1 MIDDIDEIMMLL
13 NSMPAGINKENPA
26 EETSFEMMKM
36 PLEKFAQ
43 SSEEKNDKKQRM
55 DKIKVCVRCRPMN
68 EKETTEKARRCVDV
82 SEKTGEVRIN
92 KKSYFFDKVF
102 GPDSSQVA
110 VYKEVVVPIVKE
122 VLGGYSCT
130 IFAYGQTGS
139 GKTYTMEGEKRS
151 GSEFSWENDP
161 HSGIIPR
168 TMNHI
173 FDKLNSGDF
182 SEYAVHVS
190 LIEIYNDEI
199 FDLLS
204 DRQDIEKLKMF
215 DDPNKKGAVKI
226 KGVKEFAVSNK
237 EDIYAIMERG
247 SQKRKV
253 TKTKMNA
260 HSSRSH
266 CVFQIQ
272 LSTKVKVEDSDG
284 IDEDYIRQG
293 KLYLVDLAGSENVG
307 RSVAQNQQ
315 AREAG
320 HINQS
325 LLALGRVV
333 TGLVEGS
340 PHIPYRES
348 KLTRL
353 LQDSLGGSTKTCIIS
368 TISPASTSQEET
380 LSTLDYSARAKKIS
394 NKPQINQVIK
404 KRALIEKFVN
414 QIKALKADLAASQ
427 QKNSDYIDPTEYEKM
442 KEELEALNLEKE
454 QMLVKD
460 AQIEEEM
467 QKLRN
472 EIDDLIQKNKE
483 LKRKY
488 KSVKADLHKTDF
500 LKGEQLKANL
510 KQYHLTKDL
519 CTDLDKNEGDIVE
532 LQRALGS
539 CKQVMEKNASSIA
552 RFREDEIPECIKRS
566 DFVQKSTDATE
577 SHMEKVK
584 ASVGRVEATLKEE
597 LDSHASVSRKG
608 FEDLTAGVNELLAS
622 FKSKT
627 EECAGEVESTSER
640 LLKKLFES
648 LEDFKISHDKSIQKL
663 QTITNS
669 VSSSVESLNS
679 EVLESLSSIQPEME
693 NATSASEESTKI
705 LRETEKKMKE
715 TIEATMSQMMSQ
727 MISQMSQC
735 LSSKSSADEKLRNA
749 ANSVSKSV
757 ESAKA
762 TLESKT
768 GDIKNS
774 LAESKKTLVD
784 VNRQTSAHVETSID
798 KKQAYSES
806 LKVALD
812 KITQDASCHEKTLYW
827 RVKTATETCTSELEK
842 REQGQKKK
850 LSEIKDEV
858 GKLLSEGKSFAT
870 AQKSLLE
877 EIDASNKSTEGALT
891 SLSLVEYN
899 ESGETPAKRDRRS
912 LQKPL
917 SIRNEV
923 QILREYEEPS
933 TTIDEEDLPQD
944 ESLPTEPEEELDS
957 KNISEDSMAFECR
970 QATSSAPMFGESK
983 KTRSKKRKGPNSPLV
998 EPAGKRASD
1007 EHIQAKKF
1015 GPS

>member
-1 MIDDIDEIMMLL
+1 MFTFQSDTFILLRKVGNSRGQTIFRSKKAGAANGENQGLRTMQADE
-13 NSMPAGINKENPA
+13 
-26 EETSFEMMKM
+26 
-36 PLEKFAQ
+36 Q
-43 SSEEKNDKKQRM
+43 
-55 DKIKVCVRCRPMN
+55 
-68 EKETTEKARRCVDV
+68 KETTEKARRCVDV

-92 KKSYFFDKVF
+92 KKSYTFDKVF
-102 GPDSSQVA
+102 GPNSSQVA

-130 IFAYGQTGS
+130 IFAYGQTGT
-139 GKTYTMEGEKRS
+139 GKTYTMEGEKSS

-173 FDKLNSGDF
+173 FDELNSGDF

-190 LIEIYNDEI
+190 LIEIYNEEI

-204 DRQDIEKLKMF
+204 VRQDIEKLKMF
-215 DDPNKKGAVKI
+215 DDPDTKGAVKI
-226 KGVKEFAVSNK
+226 KGVEEVAVSNK
-237 EDIYAIMERG
+237 DEIYAIMERG

-253 TKTKMNA
+253 AATMMNA

-272 LSTKVKVEDSDG
+272 MSMKVKGEESDG
-284 IDEDYIRQG
+284 IGEEYIRQG

-307 RSVAQNQQ
+307 RSGAQNQR

-320 HINQS
+320 NINQS
-325 LLALGRVV
+325 LLALGRVI
-333 TGLVEGS
+333 TGLVERS

-394 NKPQINQVIK
+394 NKPQINQVIT
-404 KRALIEKFVN
+404 KRALIEKYVN
-414 QIKALKADLAASQ
+414 QIEALKADLAASQ
-427 QKNSDYIDPTEYEKM
+427 QKNGVYMDPSEYEKM

-454 QMLVKD
+454 QRLVKD

-472 EIDDLIQKNKE
+472 EIDERIQKNEE
-483 LKRKY
+483 LKTKY

-510 KQYHLTKDL
+510 KQYHRTKDL

-539 CKQVMEKNASSIA
+539 SKQVIEKNASSIA
-552 RFREDEIPECIKRS
+552 RFREDELPECRKRS
-566 DFVQKSTDATE
+566 DLVQKSNDATE
-577 SHMEKVK
+577 SLVEKVT
-584 ASVGRVEATLKEE
+584 ANVDRVRNCGATLKEE
-597 LDSHASVSRKG
+597 LDTHASVSRKG
-608 FEDLTAGVNELLAS
+608 FEDLTAGVNELLVS
-622 FKSKT
+622 FKSNT
-627 EECAGEVESTSER
+627 EERVGEVESTSER
-640 LLKKLFES
+640 LLKKLVES
-648 LEDFKISHDKSIQKL
+648 LEDFKQSHDKSIQKV
-663 QTITNS
+663 QTLTTS
-669 VSSSVESLNS
+669 VRSSVESLNG

-693 NATSASEESTKI
+693 NAISASEESTKI

-715 TIEATMSQMMSQ
+715 TFEAMM
-727 MISQMSQC
+727 SQMSQC
-735 LSSKSSADEKLRNA
+735 LSSKSSADEKLQNA

-774 LAESKKTLVD
+774 LSESKKTLID
-784 VNRQTSAHVETSID
+784 VNRQTSACVETYSD
-798 KKQAYSES
+798 KTQEYSES
-806 LKVALD
+806 LKGTLD
-812 KITQDASCHEKTLYW
+812 KITRDATCHEKNLNS
-827 RVKTATETCTSELEK
+827 RVTTATATWTSKLEK
-842 REQGQKKK
+842 HQQGQKEK
-850 LSEIKDEV
+850 LSEIDDEV
-858 GKLLSEGKSFAT
+858 GNLLSEGKSFAT
-870 AQKSLLE
+870 AQNSLLE

-917 SIRNEV
+917 TIMNES
-923 QILREYEEPS
+923 QILSEYEQPS
-933 TTIDEEDLPQD
+933 FNTTIDEEDLPQE
-944 ESLPTEPEEELDS
+944 ESLQTEPEEELDS
-957 KNISEDSMAFECR
+957 ENIFEDSMAFECR
-970 QATSSAPMFGESK
+970 QDVNSAPMFGESK
-983 KTRSKKRKGPNSPLV
+983 KTRSKKRKVPNSPLV
-998 EPAGKRASD
+998 EPAGKRVSD
-1007 EHIQAKKF
+1007 EHIQAKKV
-1015 GPS
+1015 GPSKLPRPALNEKN